1 MSEQDQKQTAA
12 DETQDLS
19 AEQMSDADADA
30 EAAPLD
36 EVAELQQQ
44 IGELKE
50 RMLRAQAEFDNVRK
64 RLRREADEAG
74 TRAVARF
81 CRPVLDQIDN
91 LTRAINA
98 ANPEA
103 FADFAQG
110 VSMIREGLNQ
120 ALAGQ
125 GIEVVSAE
133 GVFDPAVHEVLAEL
147 ENGDQPKGTI
157 LEVHR
162 AGYKIKDQ
170 LVRSAQ
176 VIVARPPA

>member
-1 MSEQDQKQTAA
+1 MSDQDQNQTAA

-19 AEQMSDADADA
+19 AEQMSDADV
-30 EAAPLD
+30 EATPLD